1 MSGVFQRG
9 LSCRPCQ
16 GKHAKE
22 SGVITVSNSFKIR
35 ALSILSSPAL
45 WSYSCVTLFALVCA
59 LIAAHSSGGG
69 DAYRDLYFVQQIAQG
84 DSFPVQGPLIGGIL
98 HLSALWYYVLVPF
111 YWLGG
116 AFGALFGMGLF
127 VGLKFPLA
135 LFVARRAGFGW
146 NASLVAAFAVGL
158 PGWSTLALIAPTHA
172 GASEAMVLACIAM
185 ALSVRDAPHQL
196 RRWALLGMLFVLSVH
211 AHPVAF
217 VLAVL
222 MVSAVVRFRVPV
234 AELLR
239 GLSALCLVFALG
251 MAPVWLGILSAE
263 KPEGVQGL
271 GFWSS
276 SVLSLERIADISLL
290 LRSVFWGGG
299 EFTMGYW
306 LAEGSAYAWIM
317 GAYSFVL
324 ILSAFGLLA
333 SLAVGLHRSLS
344 LLFLILIFVHSASVV
359 VMRDITPYWMLYA
372 HGVLVAFFVALGS
385 LYWIEKRWLTYL
397 PVFWCGAVAAATLF
411 AALGFVMNPPST
423 LAFPTFQSPGPGFMD
438 VTQVPIGRT
447 QITHQQVNVSQIEDA
462 GRLVCGGH
470 RLYGH
475 LAVLTDLSFGIG
487 PRRFCS
493 DPSRVEIGG
502 SPSVDEEAI
511 VGLNLAAATALGWQD
526 QYDEHLGLVVAR
538 ARRTGIS
545 SSSFKLIEGGRF
557 PWRDFSA
564 AESHE
569 ANVPVELAK
578 NEALLLTDRSVGSVR
593 VEIGVTFERLATI
606 APIYTDRFVR
616 IWQCPQNRST
626 CVLNVSFV
634 GDPDSVDLVV
644 TSSELAISER

>member
-1 MSGVFQRG
+1 
-9 LSCRPCQ
+9 
-16 GKHAKE
+16 
-22 SGVITVSNSFKIR
+22 
-35 ALSILSSPAL
+35 
-45 WSYSCVTLFALVCA
+45 
-59 LIAAHSSGGG
+59 
-69 DAYRDLYFVQQIAQG
+69 
-84 DSFPVQGPLIGGIL
+84 
-98 HLSALWYYVLVPF
+98 
-111 YWLGG
+111 
-116 AFGALFGMGLF
+116 MGLF

-135 LFVARRAGFGW
+135 LSVARRAGFNW
-146 NASLVAAFAVGL
+146 NASLVAALAMGL
-158 PGWSTLALIAPTHA
+158 PGWTILALIAPTHA
-172 GASEAMVLACIAM
+172 GASEAIVLACIAV

-196 RRWALLGMLFVLSVH
+196 RRWALLGLLFVFAVH

-222 MVSAVVRFRVPV
+222 MVSAVVFFRASV

-239 GLSALCLVFALG
+239 GLFTSSLVFFAG
-251 MAPVWLGILSAE
+251 MAPVWWGIFSAE

-276 SVLSLERIADISLL
+276 SVLSFERVADIALL

-299 EFTMGYW
+299 EFTLGYW

-324 ILSAFGLLA
+324 VLSAFGLVA
-333 SLAVGLHRSLS
+333 SFVGGLHRSLS
-344 LLFLILIFVHSASVV
+344 LLFVLLIFIHSASVL

-397 PVFWCGAVAAATLF
+397 PAFLCGAAAAATLL
-411 AALGFVMNPPST
+411 AAFGFVMNPPST
-423 LAFPTFQSPGPGFMD
+423 LSFPTFQSPGPGFMD
-438 VTQVPIGRT
+438 VTQVPNGRT
-447 QITHQQVNVSQIEDA
+447 QITHQQVNVAQIEEA

-493 DPSRVEIGG
+493 DSSRVEIGG
-502 SPSVDEEAI
+502 SPSIGEDAI
-511 VGLNLAAATALGWQD
+511 VGLNLAAAAALGWQD
-526 QYDEHLGLVVAR
+526 QYDEHLGFLIAR
-538 ARRTGIS
+538 ARGTGFA
-545 SSSFKLIEGGRF
+545 SSSFRLIEGGRF

-569 ANVPVELAK
+569 AKVSVELAE
-578 NEALLLTDRSVGSVR
+578 NEALLMTDRSVGSVPIETIVK
-593 VEIGVTFERLATI
+593 VEAISII

-616 IWQCPQNRST
+616 IWQCPQASA
-626 CVLNVSFV
+626 CVLAVSLRSSS
-634 GDPDSVDLVV
+634 DTADLVV
-644 TSSELAISER
+644 ISRDFMPSRG